1 MNDDLIKQL
10 NHASLDARLKRISDK
25 MSHSVR
31 AMYKKMGLD
40 VEPNWYLVLTI
51 VNEAPD
57 VSVMEIA
64 HQLRF
69 THQSVIN
76 ITNKMVAKGYL
87 KNAKDR
93 GDKRKTVFQLT
104 KKAEQKLP
112 LFTKIW
118 DCGTAAIYE
127 SLNGDVSI
135 IQHLNVLEANLEKRS
150 FGDRIL
156 EKLEATS

>member
-1 MNDDLIKQL
+1 MGDDLIRQL

-31 AMYKKMGLD
+31 AMYKKMALD

-51 VNEAPD
+51 VNKAPD

-87 KNAKDR
+87 KNMKDTH
-93 GDKRKTVFQLT
+93 DKRKTVFQLT
-104 KKAEQKLP
+104 EKATQKLP
-112 LFTKIW
+112 LFTQIW
-118 DCGTAAIYE
+118 DCGTAAIFE

-135 IQHLNVLEANLEKRS
+135 IQHLNTLETNLEELS

-156 EKLEATS
+156 EKLEAAT